1 MNIARLIAYLV
12 VGLLAAIPLQ
22 SLAIWLFG

>member
-12 VGLLAAIPLQ
+12 VGLLSAILLQ

>member
-12 VGLLAAIPLQ
+12 VGLLIAILLQ